1 MQHRKSVVLIILGAL
16 LWGTTGT
23 AQSFA
28 PYASPIA
35 IGAIRLAFGGLT
47 LLTLLLIQR
56 KLTISGKAI
65 PSIIVAAIAMAA
77 YQPLFFSAV
86 LQTGVAIGT
95 VVAIGSAPVFSG
107 VLQWLT
113 QRQIP
118 EKRWWLSTG
127 LSILGCTLLVSN
139 GDSIRVDLIG
149 IVMALGAGL
158 SFALYTLVSKRLVK
172 TYLPDTIVA
181 IVFTLSALFLSP
193 LLFIYDLSWLSEV
206 NGLIVA
212 LHLGVL
218 ATGLAYLLYARGLVG
233 VSNATAVTLSL
244 TEPLTA
250 SLLGVFVV
258 GEILSPVSWIGIGLL
273 FSGLTILSLPSKKQR
288 RLEESRGYSSL

>member
-1 MQHRKSVVLIILGAL
+1 MQHRKSVVLIIVGAM

-28 PYASPIA
+28 PLASPIA

-47 LLTLLLIQR
+47 LLVLLFVQR
-56 KLTISGKAI
+56 KLLISSKSI
-65 PSIIVAAIAMAA
+65 PYIIAASIAMAA

-107 VLQWLT
+107 ILEWLI
-113 QRQIP
+113 QKQMP
-118 EKRWWLSTG
+118 EKKWWLSTG
-127 LSILGCTLLVSN
+127 LSILGCALLVSN

-149 IVMALGAGL
+149 IVMAFGAGL
-158 SFALYTLVSKRLVK
+158 SFAVYTLISKRLVR

-181 IVFTLSALFLSP
+181 VVFTLSALLLSP
-193 LLFIYDLSWLSEV
+193 LLFFYDLSWLLEI
-206 NGLIVA
+206 NGLLVA
-212 LHLGVL
+212 LHLGIL

-233 VSNATAVTLSL
+233 VSSATAVTLSL

-250 SLLGVFVV
+250 SLLGVLIV
-258 GEILSPVSWIGIGLL
+258 GEVLSLMSWIGIGLL
-273 FSGLTILSLPSKKQR
+273 FGGLTILSLPSKKQH
-288 RLEESRGYSSL
+288 RGSLSL

>member
-1 MQHRKSVVLIILGAL
+1 MQHRKSVVLIIVGAM

-28 PYASPIA
+28 PLASPIA

-47 LLTLLLIQR
+47 LLVLLFVQR
-56 KLTISGKAI
+56 KLLISSKSI
-65 PSIIVAAIAMAA
+65 PYIIAASIAMAA

-107 VLQWLT
+107 ILEWLI

-118 EKRWWLSTG
+118 EKKWWLSTA
-127 LSILGCTLLVSN
+127 LSILGCALLVSN

-158 SFALYTLVSKRLVK
+158 SFAVYTLISKRLVR

-181 IVFTLSALFLSP
+181 VVFTLSALMLSP
-193 LLFIYDLSWLSEV
+193 LLFFYDLSWLLEI
-206 NGLIVA
+206 NGLLVA
-212 LHLGVL
+212 LHLGIL

-233 VSNATAVTLSL
+233 VSSATAVTLSL

-250 SLLGVFVV
+250 SLLGVLIV
-258 GEILSPVSWIGIGLL
+258 GEVLSLMSWIGIGLL
-273 FSGLTILSLPSKKQR
+273 FSGLTILSLPSKKR
-288 RLEESRGYSSL
+288 HRGSLSL